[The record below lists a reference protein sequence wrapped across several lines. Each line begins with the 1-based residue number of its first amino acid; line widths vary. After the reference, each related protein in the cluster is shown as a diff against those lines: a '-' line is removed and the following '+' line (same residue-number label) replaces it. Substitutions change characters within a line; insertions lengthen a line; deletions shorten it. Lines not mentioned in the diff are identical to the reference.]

1 MFFAENKFYGTKKN
15 FFDQIYLHTTF
26 ANTATTTATNY
37 L

>member
-1 MFFAENKFYGTKKN
+1 MIQKN

-37 L
+37 FVIKVLL